1 MAMIKSAMSFLLAA
15 GMLLLAGCGR
25 GGSGSQPDGVAKDV
39 GDVVD
44 YGIGA
49 TQLKA
54 RQQSERKLEQ
64 IQDQHQR
71 ELDEALGE

>member
-1 MAMIKSAMSFLLAA
+1 MAMLKSAMSFLLAA
-15 GMLLLAGCGR
+15 GVLLLAGCGR
-25 GGSGSQPDGVAKDV
+25 DGSGSQPDGVAQEV
-39 GDVVD
+39 GDAVD

-54 RQQSERKLEQ
+54 KQQSERKLEQ

-71 ELDEALGE
+71 ELDEALGK